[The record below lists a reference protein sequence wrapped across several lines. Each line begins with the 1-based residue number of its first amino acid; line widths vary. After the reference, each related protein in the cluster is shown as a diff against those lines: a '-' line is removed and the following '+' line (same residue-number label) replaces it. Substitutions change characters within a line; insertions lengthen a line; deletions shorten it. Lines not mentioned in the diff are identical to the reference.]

1 MIKAI
6 EYSGREYIKQ
16 KREFLRI
23 ANELGFESDDKT
35 HVDKILLEL
44 TKTRGTKDPF
54 YFSDMIPFG
63 GDTVQ
68 EYEIEDTSLKQF
80 LIPLRTVSFTNQM
93 KTLYWYILILNN

>member
-54 YFSDMIPFG
+54 
-63 GDTVQ
+63 
-68 EYEIEDTSLKQF
+68 
-80 LIPLRTVSFTNQM
+80 
-93 KTLYWYILILNN
+93 ILAT